1 MAQDSIRRLIRG
13 SLTAAL
19 LLATPLTAFAD
30 LASSINAVRQHGC
43 TDRHGT
49 PAPLHRSRKLEA
61 AARALATGQDLH
73 AATTKAGYR
82 ELKSASI
89 QIANVPDD
97 PQIQQVLSRQ
107 FCSQVTDP
115 AFQELGTYHKG
126 AYVWAVLAT
135 PFNPPAPREAAAIS
149 ARVLELTNEARASGR
164 ECGRE
169 PFAAAP
175 PLILAPLLEKAAM
188 AHAKDMA
195 AHDLFDHKGS
205 DGSSPSDRVTRA
217 GYKWRMIGENL
228 ASGVTTADE
237 VVSGWLSSPHH
248 CENIMGPRFTQ
259 MGVAYYYDPKSTGGV
274 YWTQVFGTPART
286 K

>member
-1 MAQDSIRRLIRG
+1 LIRG
-13 SLTAAL
+13 SLLAAL
-19 LLATPLTAFAD
+19 LMAMPLTAFAD
-30 LASSINAVRQHGC
+30 LASSINVVRLHGC
-43 TDRHGT
+43 NDRHGT
-49 PAPLHRSRKLEA
+49 PSALHRSRKLEA
-61 AARALATGQDLH
+61 AARTLATGQDLH
-73 AATTKAGYR
+73 AATTRAGYR

-89 QIANVPDD
+89 QIANVPQDA
-97 PQIQQVLSRQ
+97 QIQQVLSRQ

-115 AFQELGTYHKG
+115 HFQELGTYRKG
-126 AYVWAVLAT
+126 TDVWAVLAT
-135 PFNPPAPREAAAIS
+135 PFNPPTPREAAAIS
-149 ARVLELTNEARASGR
+149 QRVLELTNKARASGR

-175 PLILAPLLEKAAM
+175 PLTLAPLLEKAAM
-188 AHAKDMA
+188 AHSKDMA
-195 AHDLFDHKGS
+195 MHDLFDHKGS

-259 MGVAYYYDPKSTGGV
+259 MGVAYYYDKKSNGGI
-274 YWTQVFGTPART
+274 YWTQVFGTPA
-286 K
+286 KPK

>member
-1 MAQDSIRRLIRG
+1 M
-13 SLTAAL
+13 AAL
-19 LLATPLTAFAD
+19 LLATPIAAFAD

-43 TDRHGT
+43 SDRHGT
-49 PAPLHRSRKLEA
+49 PSSLHRSRKLEA
-61 AARALATGQDLH
+61 AARELATGRDLH

-126 AYVWAVLAT
+126 PYVWAVLAS
-135 PFNPPAPREAAAIS
+135 PFNPPSPREAAAIS
-149 ARVLELTNEARASGR
+149 RRVLELTNEARASGR

-175 PLILAPLLEKAAM
+175 PLTLAPLLEKAAM
-188 AHAKDMA
+188 AHSKDMA

-217 GYKWRMIGENL
+217 GYKWRIIGENL
-228 ASGVTTADE
+228 ASGVTTPDE

-259 MGVAYYYDPKSTGGV
+259 MGVAYYYDPKSNGGV